1 MERKDAEIDGEVGV
15 AVVFD
20 EEEEDEEDE
29 EGYEIQEEVDDE
41 EEEGEDETKEAGEGE
56 QDISADE
63 LVIGGSSAASQA
75 GKAKADK
82 DVVSPHTIDGF
93 WVQRQISEVYPVPV
107 TVADKATAILSILAS
122 ESGLRDC
129 KNEYQS
135 FHVITKFLKKQGRH
149 SLVY

>member
-1 MERKDAEIDGEVGV
+1 MECKDTEIDGEVGV

-29 EGYEIQEEVDDE
+29 EGYEIQEEGDDK

-56 QDISADE
+56 QNE

-82 DVVSPHTIDGF
+82 DVISPHTIDGF
-93 WVQRQISEVYPVPV
+93 WVQWQISKVYPVLV

-122 ESGLRDC
+122 ESGLCDC
-129 KNEYQS
+129 KNKYQS
-135 FHVITKFLKKQGRH
+135 FHVITKFLKRQGHH